1 MLQTNREKL
10 IQLKQEQ
17 WVLREK
23 LDEIWEDEE
32 THNTSRIRGHEYTQK
47 MTEMAT
53 SEEGAMEHASNLMD
67 NVLDSIEDALAQI
80 KSIEYQVVTQ

>member
-32 THNTSRIRGHEYTQK
+32 THNTSRIRGHEYIQK
-47 MTEMAT
+47 MAEMAT

-80 KSIEYQVVTQ
+80 KSIEYQVVT